1 MKITKNRIREIVK
14 ETLDKKLVEQEQ
26 EQEQEP
32 EQTSSTG
39 REMDR
44 QMDKA
49 VGLDKAI
56 AQITTAPKY
65 ATELKKAIKRLSQNM
80 DPSTAKAV
88 LRKVVTDI
96 LK

>member
-26 EQEQEP
+26 EQEP
-32 EQTSSTG
+32 EQTSSTS

-49 VGLDKAI
+49 VGLDRAI

>member
-14 ETLDKKLVEQEQ
+14 ETLDKKLVEQE
-26 EQEQEP
+26 P
-32 EQTSSTG
+32 EQTSSTS

-49 VGLDKAI
+49 VGLDRAI

>member
-1 MKITKNRIREIVK
+1 MKITRDRIREIVK

-26 EQEQEP
+26 V
-32 EQTSSTG
+32 SSTS

-80 DPSTAKAV
+80 DPSTAKSV

>member
-14 ETLDKKLVEQEQ
+14 ETLDKKLVEQ

>member
-14 ETLDKKLVEQEQ
+14 ETLDKKLV
-26 EQEQEP
+26 EQEP

-49 VGLDKAI
+49 VGLDRAI

-80 DPSTAKAV
+80 DPSTAKSV

>member
-14 ETLDKKLVEQEQ
+14 ETLDKKLVEQ

-80 DPSTAKAV
+80 DPSTAKSV